1 MFWKV
6 FDSLEDW
13 FLIVTLGAMMILNFA
28 NVVSRYLLSTSIAF
42 TEELT
47 TNLFVWSCFIGAA
60 AAAKRG
66 AHLGFSLV
74 VDSMPGLAR
83 RWVAA
88 LVTLLTLGMFGIM
101 FVLSLDMIETQI
113 MLKQETPAL
122 GMPEWIVSLAIP
134 VGAAFCFIR
143 FAQAGWLVQDMKQL
157 NLAAG
162 MGVAVREYPTDSGP
176 ADYVL
181 FVGRHAVG
189 VIEAK
194 KDSAGENLTV
204 TENQT
209 ERYATANL
217 KWRKDNT
224 PLRFLFEATGQIIR
238 FTDNADPA
246 PRSREIFHFFKPET
260 LATWWAQPDTLRRRR
275 QKRE

>member
-1 MFWKV
+1 M
-6 FDSLEDW
+6 
-13 FLIVTLGAMMILNFA
+13 IVTLGAMMILNFA

-134 VGAAFCFIR
+134 VGALFCFVR
-143 FAQAGWLVQDMKQL
+143 FAQAGWIAWQK
-157 NLAAG
+157 G
-162 MGVAVREYPTDSGP
+162 
-176 ADYVL
+176 
-181 FVGRHAVG
+181 GRA
-189 VIEAK
+189 
-194 KDSAGENLTV
+194 
-204 TENQT
+204 
-209 ERYATANL
+209 
-217 KWRKDNT
+217 
-224 PLRFLFEATGQIIR
+224 
-238 FTDNADPA
+238 
-246 PRSREIFHFFKPET
+246 
-260 LATWWAQPDTLRRRR
+260 
-275 QKRE
+275 

>member
-1 MFWKV
+1 
-6 FDSLEDW
+6 
-13 FLIVTLGAMMILNFA
+13 LIVTLGAMMILNFA

-143 FAQAGWLVQDMKQL
+143 FAQAGWLTWKK
-157 NLAAG
+157 G
-162 MGVAVREYPTDSGP
+162 
-176 ADYVL
+176 
-181 FVGRHAVG
+181 GR
-189 VIEAK
+189 
-194 KDSAGENLTV
+194 
-204 TENQT
+204 Q
-209 ERYATANL
+209 
-217 KWRKDNT
+217 
-224 PLRFLFEATGQIIR
+224 
-238 FTDNADPA
+238 
-246 PRSREIFHFFKPET
+246 
-260 LATWWAQPDTLRRRR
+260 
-275 QKRE
+275 

>member
-28 NVVSRYLLSTSIAF
+28 NVVSRYMLSTSIAF

-74 VDSMPGLAR
+74 VDAMPAQLR
-83 RWVAA
+83 RWVSAA
-88 LVTLLTLGMFGIM
+88 VTLLSLAMFGIM
-101 FVLSLDMIETQI
+101 FYLSLDMIQTQI

-134 VGAAFCFIR
+134 VGAIFCFVR
-143 FAQAGWLVQDMKQL
+143 FAQAGWVSWQKGGKQ
-157 NLAAG
+157 
-162 MGVAVREYPTDSGP
+162 
-176 ADYVL
+176 
-181 FVGRHAVG
+181 
-189 VIEAK
+189 
-194 KDSAGENLTV
+194 
-204 TENQT
+204 
-209 ERYATANL
+209 
-217 KWRKDNT
+217 
-224 PLRFLFEATGQIIR
+224 
-238 FTDNADPA
+238 
-246 PRSREIFHFFKPET
+246 
-260 LATWWAQPDTLRRRR
+260 
-275 QKRE
+275 

>member
-1 MFWKV
+1 M
-6 FDSLEDW
+6 
-13 FLIVTLGAMMILNFA
+13 IVTLGAMMILNFA

-88 LVTLLTLGMFGIM
+88 LVTLLTLGMFAIM

-143 FAQAGWLVQDMKQL
+143 FAQAGWLTWKK
-157 NLAAG
+157 G
-162 MGVAVREYPTDSGP
+162 
-176 ADYVL
+176 
-181 FVGRHAVG
+181 GR
-189 VIEAK
+189 
-194 KDSAGENLTV
+194 
-204 TENQT
+204 Q
-209 ERYATANL
+209 
-217 KWRKDNT
+217 
-224 PLRFLFEATGQIIR
+224 
-238 FTDNADPA
+238 
-246 PRSREIFHFFKPET
+246 
-260 LATWWAQPDTLRRRR
+260 
-275 QKRE
+275 